1 MKSAVVIAYVT
12 LIGTAT
18 AFVVPQARDTS
29 SNSTTIDDTSLLNYV
44 LTLKN
49 LENAF
54 YAGALNSFTQ
64 DDFVNDSLPT
74 WSRARFEQIAEHQ
87 QAHVDLLSYAIGSGS
102 AQACNYTFP
111 YTSPSS
117 FAALAEVISGVCVS
131 AFVGAAQ
138 YITSSD
144 YLTTAAAILSTEA
157 RHAAW
162 IAGPVNHQNAWS
174 GSFDTPLSLD
184 AAYTLA
190 SQYISGCPSSN
201 PTLPVTALSPLT
213 IANASL
219 GQASTVSAANNVTV
233 EGQYVAFLSG
243 LTPTFVQVVGGQVV
257 VPATIMGTSYA
268 VLTSS
273 NTSVDDSTVTAGVAL
288 IQSPYNS
295 NGVLEVV

>member
-1 MKSAVVIAYVT
+1 MKSSSVIAYAT
-12 LIGTAT
+12 LVGAAA
-18 AFVVPQARDTS
+18 AFVVPQARES
-29 SNSTTIDDTSLLNYV
+29 STNSTTSDDTSLLNYV

-87 QAHVDLLSYAIGSGS
+87 QAHVDLLSNVIGSGA

-111 YTSPSS
+111 YTSPST

-174 GSFDTPLSLD
+174 GAFDTPLSLD
-184 AAYTLA
+184 AVYTLV

-201 PTLPVTALSPLT
+201 PTLPVTSFSSLT

-219 GQASTVSAANNVTV
+219 GQASTVTAANNVTV
-233 EGQYVAFLSG
+233 EGQYVAFISG

-273 NTSVDDSTVTAGVAL
+273 NTSVDDSTITAGVVAL
-288 IQSPYNS
+288 QFPYNS
-295 NGVLEVV
+295 NGALELA

>member
-1 MKSAVVIAYVT
+1 MKSASVIAYAT
-12 LIGTAT
+12 LVGAAA
-18 AFVVPQARDTS
+18 AFVVPQARDS
-29 SNSTTIDDTSLLNYV
+29 SMNSTTIDDTSLLNYV
-44 LTLKN
+44 LSLKN
-49 LENAF
+49 LENSF

-87 QAHVDLLSYAIGSGS
+87 QAHVDLLSNAIGSGA

-111 YTSPSS
+111 YTSPST

-144 YLTTAAAILSTEA
+144 YLTTAAAVLSTEA

-174 GSFDTPLSLD
+174 GALDTPLSLD

-201 PTLPVTALSPLT
+201 PTLPVTAFSSLT
-213 IANASL
+213 IANALL
-219 GQASTVSAANNVTV
+219 GQASTVTANNVTV

-243 LTPTFVQVVGGQVV
+243 VTPTFVQVVGGQVV
-257 VPATIMGTSYA
+257 VPTTIMGTSYA

-273 NTSVDDSTVTAGVAL
+273 NVSVDDSTITAGVVVL
-288 IQSPYNS
+288 QFPYNS
-295 NGVLEVV
+295 NGALEIA